1 MMLSPMAEKNKQ
13 AILEVLMDYM
23 ETVGESFAL
32 ELASGSGQHI
42 VHFARAFPNVT
53 WQPSDISQSAQESVA
68 AYVAAT
74 KVTNVKEVVYI
85 DVAEPWEE
93 WANLQ
98 PKSCDLIVNINMLH
112 FTPISKW
119 RGAAQASLHHS
130 HIFLCLRQ
138 PYAING
144 IISNETNA
152 QLDRQLRQ
160 RNPDW
165 GLPDMD
171 VLRQLAYEKSLRL
184 ERMVEMLEDKC
195 LIFRKF
201 DEQ

>member
-112 FTPISKW
+112 LSS
-119 RGAAQASLHHS
+119 RGSAEGLLSGAWVLLKPRG
-130 HIFLCLRQ
+130 ILIIYG

-160 RNPDW
+160 R
-165 GLPDMD
+165 
-171 VLRQLAYEKSLRL
+171 S
-184 ERMVEMLEDKC
+184 KC
-195 LIFRKF
+195 WKTSA
-201 DEQ
+201 